1 MEKILIID
9 DETEI
14 LNFIQRLLG
23 KYIPEIQVIAVS
35 SGLEGIEQ
43 ARSSQPDTILL
54 DINMPDLSGYDVCRR
69 LKADD
74 ATRHIPIIIF
84 TGMHTDSRSRIK
96 GLDLGADAFLTK
108 PIGGAELVSQV
119 KVMLRIKRSE
129 DLLRREKDLLEAAVA
144 ERTRELTWQAS
155 VNEAVAEL
163 SGALISSSSLD
174 NMSALVLEKAT
185 TLTRSPVGFVGYID
199 PETGHLVAPAFSRD
213 VWNQCQL
220 TGETAHRFDHFTG
233 LWGWVL
239 NNRKPL
245 FTNAPLSDPRAVG
258 VPEGHVEIRRF
269 VSAPSEID
277 GRLVGQIALAN
288 AEREY
293 TERDMNLVSRLAQ
306 LYAVAVQRRR
316 AEDELI
322 KAREAAEVA
331 SQAKSEFLANMSHE
345 VRTPMNG
352 IIGMVGLALDTEL
365 SDTQRE
371 YLEMVRESAEALL
384 ALLNDIL
391 DFTRIEA
398 GKLDTVQTP
407 FEVDALVAS
416 ALTPVR
422 LLAEEKGLPLRRE
435 VDPTLPPRLRGDPN
449 RIRQV
454 LINLLRNAVKF
465 TPSGEITVQVAPDGD
480 EAVRFSVTDTG
491 IGIPPDKRD
500 AIFDSFYQ
508 VDGSMSRS
516 FGGVGLGLSISRN
529 LVELMG
535 GRLDVDSTVDKG
547 SRFHFALPLPPA
559 GEEMDRPRPAPAPP
573 PSGEGFFSLAREGRS
588 PRILLAED
596 DETNQQVFTHILRAA
611 DCEVHLAANGRE
623 AVAACASKPFD
634 VVLMDLQMPDMD
646 GITAAQTIR
655 ETDRTIPLLALTAH
669 AFPRDRERCM
679 AADMDDYL
687 AKPVSPGRL
696 LRYVERY
703 LDGRVKRS
711 PRLDRLH
718 RAGFDLA
725 AARSAAGASWAPE
738 SAMDGFLSKA
748 TSALTELE
756 SRIAAG
762 DVAGLEAA
770 ADRLRKASAAMGAP
784 RLPDD
789 AFRIKL
795 AARRVDMERV
805 QDLFRR
811 ASELIAEFRDLWE
824 TSDTDVEGKA
834 VGSASVGA
842 RANPDLP
849 VPPS

>member
-23 KYIPEIQVIAVS
+23 KYIPEIRVIAVS
-35 SGLEGIEQ
+35 SGREGIEK
-43 ARSSQPDTILL
+43 ARSAQPDAILL

-174 NMSALVLEKAT
+174 NMSALVLEKAAR
-185 TLTRSPVGFVGYID
+185 LTRSPVGFVGHID
-199 PETGHLVAPAFSRD
+199 PETGHLVAPTFSRE
-213 VWNQCQL
+213 VWAECEM
-220 TGETAHRFDHFTG
+220 TGGKSHEFNHFTG

-245 FTNAPLSDPRAVG
+245 FTNEPLSDPRSVG

-269 VSAPSEID
+269 LSAPSEID

-293 TERDMNLVSRLAQ
+293 TERDMSLVSRLAQ

-322 KAREAAEVA
+322 TAREAAEVA

-352 IIGMVGLALDTEL
+352 IIGMVGLALDTDL
-365 SDTQRE
+365 SDAQRE

-384 ALLNDIL
+384 SLLNDIL

-398 GKLDTVQTP
+398 GKLDTVETP

-422 LLAEEKGLPLRRE
+422 LLAEEKGVALRRE
-435 VDPTLPPRLRGDPN
+435 VDPALPPRLRGDPN

-465 TPSGEITVQVAPDGD
+465 TPSGEIVVHATPDG
-480 EAVRFSVTDTG
+480 EGAVRFAVTDTG
-491 IGIPPDKRD
+491 IGIPPDKRE

-535 GRLDVDSTVDKG
+535 GRLAVESSVGEG

-559 GEEMDRPRPAPAPP
+559 GDRMDRPRPAPAPE
-573 PSGEGFFSLAREGRS
+573 PSEPAIHSLAREGRR

-596 DETNQQVFTHILRAA
+596 DETNQQVFSHILQAA
-611 DCEVHLAANGRE
+611 DCEVRLAADGRE
-623 AVAACASKPFD
+623 AVAACGAERFD
-634 VVLMDLQMPDMD
+634 VVLMDLQMPGMD
-646 GITAAQTIR
+646 GIAAAETIR
-655 ETDRTIPLLALTAH
+655 ETDPRTPVLALTAH

-679 AADMDDYL
+679 AAGMDDYL
-687 AKPVSPGRL
+687 AKPVSPQRL
-696 LRYVERY
+696 LRYVGRH
-703 LDGRVKRS
+703 LNGRVRRS

-718 RAGFDLA
+718 RGGFDLA
-725 AARSAAGASWAPE
+725 AARAAAADGWDPE
-738 SAMDGFLSKA
+738 AAMTEFLEKTA
-748 TSALTELE
+748 AALAELDA
-756 SRIAAG
+756 RRAAG
-762 DVAGLEAA
+762 DTSGVEGA
-770 ADRLRKASAAMGAP
+770 ADRLRNAAAAMGAP
-784 RLPDD
+784 RLPDE

-795 AARRVDMERV
+795 AARRADLERL
-805 QDLFRR
+805 QTLIRR
-811 ASELIAEFRDLWE
+811 AGDLVAEFRALWE
-824 TSDTDVEGKA
+824 NAPE
-834 VGSASVGA
+834 SAE
-842 RANPDLP
+842 
-849 VPPS
+849 